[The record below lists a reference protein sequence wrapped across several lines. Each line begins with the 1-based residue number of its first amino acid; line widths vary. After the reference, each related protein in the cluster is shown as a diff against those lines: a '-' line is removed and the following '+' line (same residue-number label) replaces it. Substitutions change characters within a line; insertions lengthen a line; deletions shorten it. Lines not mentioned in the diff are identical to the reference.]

1 MSVVAAPAGLR
12 DDRETDLLAEF
23 PQLVAVGTGLPL
35 RRGRIQR
42 IGETLPHQELVLGML
57 QRVGPRSHELPVGH
71 QAAQDAGG
79 HVFVVERD
87 DVATGREGAHGR
99 LVGVVA
105 DRHVLENPRCAH
117 VRPLGQQPQPD
128 AQPGGWGI
136 HHAGQLAAA
145 DNSDGGATHPHRL
158 SPVG

>member
-1 MSVVAAPAGLR
+1 MNRAVRGVAWGA
-12 DDRETDLLAEF
+12 LLGAI
-23 PQLVAVGTGLPL
+23 
-35 RRGRIQR
+35 GRTHI
-42 IGETLPHQELVLGML
+42 P
-57 QRVGPRSHELPVGH
+57 
-71 QAAQDAGG
+71 
-79 HVFVVERD
+79 
-87 DVATGREGAHGR
+87 GREGAHGR

-145 DNSDGGATHPHRL
+145 GLINLYQISLWIALVGTTLLVVAFALQRRAQRSAARL
-158 SPVG
+158 